1 MPDYTSK
8 LIEKL
13 VIIYEMDGMNAVE
26 TYASENGIPIS
37 VCRNLIEEYE
47 AANEGLLDAAE

>member
-13 VIIYEMDGMNAVE
+13 VIIYEMDGMDAVE
-26 TYASENGIPIS
+26 AYATEHGIPIS
-37 VCRNLIEEYE
+37 VCRSLIEEYE
-47 AANEGLLDAAE
+47 AANETLLDAAE

>member
-26 TYASENGIPIS
+26 AYAAEHGIPIS
-37 VCRNLIEEYE
+37 VCRSLIEEYE
-47 AANEGLLDAAE
+47 AANETLLDAAE